1 MTIMVQIR
9 PKYKQKNTLFVSL
22 TSTGKERDS
31 ETGFSYFGARYY
43 DSDLMTGWLSVDPMA
58 DKYPGLSPYAYCAW
72 NPVKLVDP
80 DGRMVSPIYD
90 ADGNFLGTDDK
101 GLQGEALIMNKAD
114 FHQGMSNEEART
126 KGRTLDNMSDTQA
139 LEFAN
144 NGNFKEFLN
153 HYNSL
158 SSRPDWDGFVTIS
171 EGIQWAKDHPNA
183 LKNITSDNTLYINAT
198 LLNLGSLTISNC
210 GLSVGGDFKNVNL
223 LRYVNIKN
231 LCSVNTTYAL
241 GNTSIKLLDNN
252 GTIAFKGDEYDWNYH
267 KNSTFRNSLV
277 FLERQRSGINDTH
290 GFKVEIYGTAKI
302 NKKWP
307 F

>member
-1 MTIMVQIR
+1 MIDFLRYFDIKKDIIEIGNSFQT
-9 PKYKQKNTLFVSL
+9 F
-22 TSTGKERDS
+22 TGKERDS

-43 DSDLMTGWLSVDPMA
+43 DSDLMTGWLSVDAMA
-58 DKYPGLSPYAYCAW
+58 DKYPSLSPYNYCAW

-126 KGRTLDNMSDTQA
+126 KGRTLDNMSNTQA

-198 LLNLGSLTISNC
+198 LLNLGSLLPSLTSHR
-210 GLSVGGDFKNVNL
+210 L
-223 LRYVNIKN
+223 LR
-231 LCSVNTTYAL
+231 
-241 GNTSIKLLDNN
+241 LLRVL
-252 GTIAFKGDEYDWNYH
+252 T
-267 KNSTFRNSLV
+267 L
-277 FLERQRSGINDTH
+277 L
-290 GFKVEIYGTAKI
+290 
-302 NKKWP
+302 
-307 F
+307 

>member
-1 MTIMVQIR
+1 MYQTNSNIT
-9 PKYKQKNTLFVSL
+9 PKYCSKTHYSYLKNSGFGDSYCSPLLCYRFATTTLTAQIPTETLSQSHRLCFI
-22 TSTGKERDS
+22 GKERDS

-43 DSDLMTGWLSVDPMA
+43 DSDILTGWLSVDPMA
-58 DKYPGLSPYAYCAW
+58 DKYPSLLPYDYCGW

-126 KGRTLDNMSDTQA
+126 KGRTLDNMSNTQA

-210 GLSVGGDFKNVNL
+210 G
-223 LRYVNIKN
+223 
-231 LCSVNTTYAL
+231 
-241 GNTSIKLLDNN
+241 
-252 GTIAFKGDEYDWNYH
+252 
-267 KNSTFRNSLV
+267 
-277 FLERQRSGINDTH
+277 
-290 GFKVEIYGTAKI
+290 
-302 NKKWP
+302 
-307 F
+307 